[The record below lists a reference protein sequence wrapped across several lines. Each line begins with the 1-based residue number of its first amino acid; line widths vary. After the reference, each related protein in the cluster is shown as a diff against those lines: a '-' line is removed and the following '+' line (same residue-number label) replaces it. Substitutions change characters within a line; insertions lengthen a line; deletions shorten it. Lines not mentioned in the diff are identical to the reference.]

1 MIVLHNLS
9 KYYDGVSGRVVVA
22 DQINAV
28 FPTGQSVALLG
39 QNGAGKSS
47 LLKMIAGASRP
58 NAGQILTD
66 GRISYPVGLA
76 SAMHPD
82 LTGSQNVKFVARIY
96 GADTRSVSEFV
107 AEFSELGRQLFQPV
121 RQYSSG
127 MKARLAFGIN
137 MALDFDTY
145 LIDEVTGAGDKSFVE
160 KSRAVFAARMA
171 GASAIFVSHSMP
183 MLRRM
188 CSAGAV
194 LHQGQLS
201 YYDDLEE
208 AIDRHETLLKE
219 RRRS

>member
-1 MIVLHNLS
+1 MIVLQNLS
-9 KYYDGVSGRVVVA
+9 KYYDAPTGRVWTAKDISV
-22 DQINAV
+22 V

-39 QNGAGKSS
+39 RNGAGKST
-47 LLKMIAGASRP
+47 LLRMIAGASRP
-58 NAGQILTD
+58 NAGQVLSD

-82 LTGSQNVKFVARIY
+82 LTGAQNVKFVARIY
-96 GADTRSVSEFV
+96 GADTRDVLDFV
-107 AEFSELGRQLFQPV
+107 DGFSDLGSQLHQPV

-160 KSRAVFAARMA
+160 KSRAVFASRMS

-194 LHQGQLS
+194 LHDSQLE
-201 YYDDLEE
+201 YFDDLEA
-208 AIDRHETLLKE
+208 AIARHEGLLKGKCA
-219 RRRS
+219 